1 MHDIFLVIAVNVPIT
16 ILICFAVCNAYKNE
30 VLNKMDN
37 LKYYLRD
44 FSSQVSWDHCCDTRM
59 QIYDELRRLQY
70 TYELKQG
77 LQEDSLPIKEI

>member
-1 MHDIFLVIAVNVPIT
+1 MHDIFLIIAVNVPIT
-16 ILICFAVCNAYKNE
+16 ILICFVVCNAYKNQ
-30 VLNKMDN
+30 VLHKMDN

-44 FSSQVSWDHCCDTRM
+44 FASHVSWEHCCDTRT

-77 LQEDSLPIKEI
+77 LQEDILPIKEI

>member
-44 FSSQVSWDHCCDTRM
+44 FAAHVSWDHCCDTKM

-70 TYELKQG
+70 TNELKQR
-77 LQEDSLPIKEI
+77 LQEDILPIKEI

>member
-30 VLNKMDN
+30 VLNQMDN

-44 FSSQVSWDHCCDTRM
+44 FAAHVSWDHCCDTKM

-70 TYELKQG
+70 TNELKQR
-77 LQEDSLPIKEI
+77 LQEDILPIKEI

>member
-1 MHDIFLVIAVNVPIT
+1 MHDIFLVIAVNIPIT
-16 ILICFAVCNAYKNE
+16 SLICFAVCNAYKNQ

-44 FSSQVSWDHCCDTRM
+44 FSSKVSWDHCRDTRM
-59 QIYDELRRLQY
+59 EFYDELRRLQY

-77 LQEDSLPIKEI
+77 LQEDILPIKEI